1 MTPGVDADEHVRVGT
16 GDGFDGRAHAV
27 DLLAHGDLS
36 TAAGAHSPDVDDMGT
51 DGGCRF
57 HGGDRFVVG
66 GGGFVEGIG
75 GAVDH
80 GHDRRVSGPG
90 VGQIESFGLRH
101 C

>member
-27 DLLAHGDLS
+27 DLLAHGDLP
-36 TAAGAHSPDVDDMGT
+36 AATGAHSPDIDDVGT
-51 DGGCRF
+51 GGGRRLDD
-57 HGGDRFVVG
+57 GDRLIEG

-80 GHDRRVSGPG
+80 GHDRRGAGPG
-90 VGQIESFGLRH
+90 AGQIEPFGLRRW
-101 C
+101 